1 MCVLY
6 TCLTKSICRKF
17 SIKILLMVLFLP
29 YFGCSRHD
37 AKVLGAYEMELP
49 QVDEE

>member
-1 MCVLY
+1 
-6 TCLTKSICRKF
+6 
-17 SIKILLMVLFLP
+17 MVLNLP

-49 QVDEE
+49 QVEGLQDGVYSYLKRRHYAILSIKV